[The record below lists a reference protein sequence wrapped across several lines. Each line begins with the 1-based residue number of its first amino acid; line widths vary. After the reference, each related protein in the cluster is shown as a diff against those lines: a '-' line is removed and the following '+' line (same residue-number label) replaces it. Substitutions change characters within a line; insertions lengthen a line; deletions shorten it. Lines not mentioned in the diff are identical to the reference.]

1 MQRNTLMNHN
11 RPLAQ
16 RWIKDI
22 DPKNISF
29 TLSRRIPQH
38 DGSIYL
44 TSAWFRNFTE
54 RKVAL
59 MLLQN
64 HNSKRTLY
72 AKAKLF
78 SSI

>member
-1 MQRNTLMNHN
+1 MM
-11 RPLAQ
+11 AA
-16 RWIKDI
+16 
-22 DPKNISF
+22 
-29 TLSRRIPQH
+29 
-38 DGSIYL
+38 SIL
-44 TSAWFRNFTE
+44 QARGFRNFTE
-54 RKVAL
+54 VKVAL